1 MRRKIASI
9 ALAGSLLIG
18 GATAAQA
25 AVSSPPEGGTWDR
38 GTNLIWSYSKY
49 FNQNVAH
56 SSAVKNSNGKSKSSG
71 WVAKN
76 TWSDARIASE
86 WPGVHYYYNVK

>member
-1 MRRKIASI
+1 MRRKIAS
-9 ALAGSLLIG
+9 AVLAASFLIG
-18 GATAAQA
+18 GATAAHA

-49 FNQNVAH
+49 FNQNKTH
-56 SSAVKNSNGKSKSSG
+56 SSAVVSSNGVTKSSG

-76 TWSDARIASE
+76 TWADARMASQ
-86 WPGVHYYYNVK
+86 WPGMKYYYNVK